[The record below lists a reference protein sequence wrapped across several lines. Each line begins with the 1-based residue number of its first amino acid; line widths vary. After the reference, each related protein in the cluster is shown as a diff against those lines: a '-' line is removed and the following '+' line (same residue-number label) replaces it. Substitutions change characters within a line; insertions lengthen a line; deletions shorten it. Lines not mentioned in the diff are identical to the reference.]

1 MLTYRFDMAD
11 AADLPELPRPSQLWK
26 QLNAEKKRQ
35 AADAF
40 WHDEHAANEQ
50 AEAINMIAQRIKFR
64 LKSVLALP
72 LEKKSH
78 YLLGM
83 PAVSEMLAARL
94 LVAYHLQHQRA
105 MMGTF
110 LDALGI
116 RHEEGIIAED
126 EVKPPTEDALKQAAG
141 ALASSYP
148 AEDVSLYLSTLVWQ
162 DPDTWGALADLPET
176 QPRET
181 TNT

>member
-1 MLTYRFDMAD
+1 MSDP
-11 AADLPELPRPSQLWK
+11 ADLPDIPRPSQLWK
-26 QLNAEKKRQ
+26 QLSVERKRQ
-35 AADAF
+35 AANAF
-40 WHDEHAANEQ
+40 WDDEQAANEQ

-64 LKSVLALP
+64 LKSVIALP
-72 LEKKSH
+72 AEKKTH

-94 LVAYHLQHQRA
+94 LVAYHLHHQRG
-105 MMGTF
+105 MMAAF

-126 EVKPPTEDALKQAAG
+126 EVKPPTEDALKQAAT
-141 ALASSYP
+141 AIASSYP
-148 AEDVSLYLSTLVWQ
+148 PEDVSLYLSTLVWQ

-176 QPRET
+176 KARDT
-181 TNT
+181 TTG